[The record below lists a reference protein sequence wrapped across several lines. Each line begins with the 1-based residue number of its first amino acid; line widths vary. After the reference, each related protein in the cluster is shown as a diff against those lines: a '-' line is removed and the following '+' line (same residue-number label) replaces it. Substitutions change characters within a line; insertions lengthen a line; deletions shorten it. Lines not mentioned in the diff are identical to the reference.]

1 MRKRPRPFSYNLKGA
16 MNLSL
21 GRLKLSS
28 AIIQSPMAACTDLP
42 FRLIAREKGLGFSFL
57 EMVSAQ
63 ALVKDNAKTRKLLQ
77 SAPEDRPLG
86 AQLLGCDP
94 AIMAEAARIIE
105 DMNFDLLDLNLGCP
119 VRKVVLN
126 GEGAALLKEPQK
138 AEAVFKAVKSAV
150 KKIPLTVKMRAGF
163 ENPTGEEAALIAQ
176 RAEACGFDA
185 VTVHGRTQKQGY
197 AGTADYTA
205 IGRVKQAVKIPVIG
219 NGDVVN
225 AKSAREIRAVSGCD
239 GVMIGRGGLGN
250 PWIYRNLDESL
261 ENQSCDYV
269 PPIQERRETLLKHLN
284 LERSLLGDR
293 QAALNTRRIV
303 VWYTAGL
310 PNSKALRGEV
320 CRTTDMNA
328 IISMVGDFFS
338 ALPENAPPPEAPMLL
353 AE

>member
-1 MRKRPRPFSYNLKGA
+1 

-21 GRLKLSS
+21 GNLKLASS
-28 AIIQSPMAACTDLP
+28 IIQSPMAACTDLP

-63 ALVKDNAKTRKLLQ
+63 ALVRDNAKTRELLQ
-77 SAPEDRPLG
+77 SSPEDKPLG

-94 AIMAEAARIIE
+94 GIMAEAARIIE

-119 VRKVVLN
+119 VRKVVSN
-126 GEGAALLKEPQK
+126 GEGAALLKEPDK
-138 AEAVFKAVKSAV
+138 AEAVFKAVKRAV
-150 KKIPLTVKMRAGF
+150 RKIPLTVKMRIGF
-163 ENPTGEEAALIAQ
+163 EDPSGREAVEIAQ

-197 AGTADYTA
+197 SGTADYAA

-225 AKSAREIRAVSGCD
+225 AKSAREIRALSQCD
-239 GVMIGRGGLGN
+239 GIMIGRGGLGN
-250 PWIYRNLDESL
+250 PWIYRNLDGAFEK
-261 ENQSCDYV
+261 ENLHYV
-269 PPIQERRETLLKHLN
+269 PSIQERRDTLLKHLN

-310 PNSKALRGEV
+310 PNSKTLRVSV
-320 CRTTDMNA
+320 CRTTDMDE

-338 ALPENAPPPEAPMLL
+338 ALPENAPPPVAPLLL